1 LWFYLVLDIWF
12 LVLLFGSWNLVLG
25 IFKHQQM
32 TVRLFILLLLLSFFT
47 FPAGAQTIELLTSG
61 QAVSIRGLCPVND
74 DVIWVSGSHGTVGRS
89 LDGGKTWQWN
99 IVKGFEKTDF
109 RDIEAFNAQTAIIM
123 GIAEPARILKT
134 TDGGASWKVVF
145 TDSTKG
151 MFLDAM
157 DFFDNKHGVVVGDP
171 IDSKFFI
178 AKTTNGGN
186 TWHKT
191 PAIMQSNSAPG
202 EACFASSGTNIHYF
216 RNKDFLFVS
225 GGTLSRLHDDAG
237 GRLIPIIQGKESMGA
252 NSIAVRSDGP
262 RVSNTFIIT
271 GGDFT
276 NDKDTTQNCVLTHDG
291 GHTWMH
297 PATPPHGY
305 RSCVIYITNKKLL
318 CCGTSGVD
326 LSTDSGN
333 TWRLI
338 SPNGFHVCRKAKSGK
353 TVFLAGSNGRIAKLI
368 L

>member
-1 LWFYLVLDIWF
+1 
-12 LVLLFGSWNLVLG
+12 
-25 IFKHQQM
+25 M
-32 TVRLFILLLLLSFFT
+32 TIRFILLSLFIGCCFLSS
-47 FPAGAQTIELLTSG
+47 AQTIETLTSG

-74 DVIWVSGSHGTVGRS
+74 EVIWVSGSRGTVGKS
-89 LDGGKTWQWN
+89 LDGGKTWKW
-99 IVKGFEKTDF
+99 ITVKGFEKTDF

-123 GIAEPARILKT
+123 GIAEPAYILKT
-134 TDGGASWKVVF
+134 TDGGENWKVVF

-157 DFFDNKHGVVVGDP
+157 DFYDNKHGVVVGDP
-171 IDSKFFI
+171 IDNKFYI
-178 AKTTNGGN
+178 AKTNDGGN
-186 TWHKT
+186 TWRKT
-191 PAIMQSNSAPG
+191 PAVMQSNATSG
-202 EACFASSGTNIHYF
+202 EGCFASSGSNIHYF

-225 GGTLSRLHDDAG
+225 GGTVSRLHDDAG
-237 GRLIPIIQGKESMGA
+237 GRPLPIIQGKESTGA

-338 SPNGFHVCRKAKSGK
+338 SPDGFHVCRKAKSGK
-353 TVFLAGSNGRIAKLI
+353 VVYLAGSNGRVAKLI

>member
-1 LWFYLVLDIWF
+1 
-12 LVLLFGSWNLVLG
+12 
-25 IFKHQQM
+25 M
-32 TVRLFILLLLLSFFT
+32 TFRLAFLLSLFT
-47 FPAGAQTIELLTSG
+47 GFSLFSTAQTIELLTSG

-74 DVIWVSGSHGTVGRS
+74 EVVWVSGSNGTVGRS
-89 LDGGKTWQWN
+89 LDGGKTFKWI

-109 RDIEAFNAQTAIIM
+109 RDIEAFNANTAIIM

-134 TDGGASWKVVF
+134 TDGGESWKVVF

-157 DFFDNKHGVVVGDP
+157 DFYDNKHGVVVGDP

-186 TWHKT
+186 TWRKT

-202 EACFASSGTNIHYF
+202 EACFASSGSNIHYF

-237 GRLIPIIQGKESMGA
+237 GRLIPIIQGKESTGA

-271 GGDFT
+271 GGNFS

-291 GHTWMH
+291 GHTWIR
-297 PATPPHGY
+297 PTTPPHGY
-305 RSCVIYITNKKLL
+305 RSCVIYITSKKLL

-326 LSTDSGN
+326 LSTDSGI

-338 SPNGFHVCRKAKSGK
+338 SEKGFHVCRKAKYGK

-368 L
+368 M

>member
-1 LWFYLVLDIWF
+1 MITRLTLILIF
-12 LVLLFGSWNLVLG
+12 LIGSKV
-25 IFKHQQM
+25 
-32 TVRLFILLLLLSFFT
+32 
-47 FPAGAQTIELLTSG
+47 PASAQTIEMLTSG
-61 QAVSIRGLCPVND
+61 QSVSIRGLSPVND
-74 DVIWVSGSHGTVGRS
+74 NVVWVSGSHGTVGRS
-89 LDGGKTWQWN
+89 LDGGKTWQWI

-109 RDIEAFNAQTAIIM
+109 RDIEAFNANTAIIM

-145 TDSTKG
+145 SDSTKG

-157 DFFDNKHGVVVGDP
+157 DFYDNKHGVVVGDP
-171 IDSKFFI
+171 IDNKFFI

-186 TWHKT
+186 TWRKI
-191 PAIMQSNSAPG
+191 PAVMQSNALAG

-225 GGTLSRLHDDAG
+225 GGKASRLHDDAG
-237 GRLIPIIQGKESMGA
+237 GRLIPIIQGKESTGA

-262 RVSNTFIIT
+262 RVANTFIIT

-276 NDKDTTQNCVLTHDG
+276 NDKDTTLNCVLTNDG
-291 GHTWMH
+291 GHTWIH
-297 PATPPHGY
+297 PTTPPHGY
-305 RSCVIYITNKKLL
+305 RSCITYISNKKLL

-326 LSTDSGN
+326 LSTDSGM

-338 SPNGFHVCRKAKSGK
+338 STNGFHVCRKAKHGK
-353 TVFLAGSNGRIAKLI
+353 TVFLAGSNGRIAKLVM
-368 L
+368 

>member
-1 LWFYLVLDIWF
+1 MSIRFST
-12 LVLLFGSWNLVLG
+12 LLF
-25 IFKHQQM
+25 
-32 TVRLFILLLLLSFFT
+32 LLSSLPFFSS
-47 FPAGAQTIELLTSG
+47 AQTIEPLTSG

-74 DVIWVSGSHGTVGRS
+74 EVIWVSGSHGTVGKS
-89 LDGGKTWQWN
+89 LDGGKTWQWT

-123 GIAEPARILKT
+123 GIAEPAMILKT
-134 TDGGASWKVVF
+134 VDGGASWKVVF
-145 TDSTKG
+145 SDSTKG

-157 DFFDNKHGVVVGDP
+157 DFYDSKHGVVVGDP
-171 IDSKFFI
+171 IESKFFI

-186 TWHKT
+186 TWQKT

-202 EACFASSGTNIHYF
+202 EGCFASSGTNIFYF

-252 NSIAVRSDGP
+252 NSIAVRTDGP
-262 RVSNTFIIT
+262 RVSNTFIIA
-271 GGDFT
+271 GGDFSH
-276 NDKDTTQNCVLTHDG
+276 DKDTTQNCVLTHDG
-291 GHTWMH
+291 GHTWIR
-297 PATPPHGY
+297 PTTPPHGY
-305 RSCVIYITNKKLL
+305 RSCIIYITNKKLL

-326 LSTDSGN
+326 LSTDSGL

-338 SPNGFHVCRKAKSGK
+338 SENGFHVCRKAKNGK
-353 TVFLAGSNGRIAKLI
+353 AVYLAGSNGRIAKLN

>member
-1 LWFYLVLDIWF
+1 
-12 LVLLFGSWNLVLG
+12 
-25 IFKHQQM
+25 M
-32 TVRLFILLLLLSFFT
+32 TIRLFTILSLLIGSTL
-47 FPAGAQTIELLTSG
+47 PAFAQTIELLTSG
-61 QAVSIRGLCPVND
+61 RSVSIRGLCPVTD
-74 DVIWVSGSHGTVGRS
+74 EVVWVSGSHGTVGRS
-89 LDGGKTWQWN
+89 LDGGKTWQW
-99 IVKGFEKTDF
+99 ITVKEFEKTDF

-123 GIAEPARILKT
+123 GIGEPARILKT
-134 TDGGASWKVVF
+134 TDGGANWKVVF

-157 DFFDNKHGVVVGDP
+157 DFYDNKHGVVVGDP

-191 PAIMQSNSAPG
+191 PAIMQSNAVSG
-202 EACFASSGTNIHYF
+202 EACFASSGSNIHYF

-225 GGTLSRLHDDAG
+225 GGRVSRLHDDAG
-237 GRLIPIIQGKESMGA
+237 GRTIPVIQGKESTGA

-262 RVSNTFIIT
+262 RVANTFIIT

-276 NDKDTTQNCVLTHDG
+276 NDKDTTLNCVLTNDG
-291 GHTWMH
+291 GHTWIH
-297 PATPPHGY
+297 PTTRPHGY
-305 RSCVIYITNKKLL
+305 RSCVTYISNKKLL

-326 LSTDSGN
+326 LSTDSGM

-338 SPNGFHVCRKAKSGK
+338 SSNGFHVCRKAKKGK
-353 TVFLAGSNGRIAKLI
+353 MVFLAGSNGRIAKLV

>member
-1 LWFYLVLDIWF
+1 
-12 LVLLFGSWNLVLG
+12 
-25 IFKHQQM
+25 M
-32 TVRLFILLLLLSFFT
+32 TARLSLLLSLLIGLHFCV
-47 FPAGAQTIELLTSG
+47 AAQTIELLTSG
-61 QAVSIRGLCPVND
+61 KATSIRGLSPVSD
-74 DVIWVSGSHGTVGRS
+74 DIVWVSGSQGTVGRS
-89 LDGGKTWQWN
+89 LDGGKTWKW
-99 IVKGFEKTDF
+99 ITVKGFEKTDF
-109 RDIEAFNAQTAIIM
+109 RDIEAFNATTAIIM

-134 TDGGASWKVVF
+134 TDGGDSWKVVF

-157 DFFDNKHGVVVGDP
+157 DFYDNKHGVVVGDP

-186 TWHKT
+186 TWKKT
-191 PAIMQSNSAPG
+191 PAIMQSNAVAG
-202 EACFASSGTNIHYF
+202 EACFASSGSNIHYF

-225 GGTLSRLHDDAG
+225 GGTVSRLHDDAG
-237 GRLIPIIQGKESMGA
+237 GRLIPIIQGKESTGA

-271 GGDFT
+271 GGDFS
-276 NDKDTTQNCVLTHDG
+276 NDKDTTRNCVLTNDG
-291 GHTWMH
+291 GQSWFH

-305 RSCVIYITNKKLL
+305 RSSVTYISNKKLV

-326 LSTDSGN
+326 LSTDGGLN
-333 TWRLI
+333 WRLI
-338 SPNGFHVCRKAKSGK
+338 SETGYHVCRKAKRGK
-353 TVFLAGSNGRIAKLI
+353 TVFFAGSNGRIAKLV

>member
-1 LWFYLVLDIWF
+1 
-12 LVLLFGSWNLVLG
+12 
-25 IFKHQQM
+25 M
-32 TVRLFILLLLLSFFT
+32 TDRLSLLLPLLTGLT
-47 FPAGAQTIELLTSG
+47 FCANAQTIEQLTSG
-61 QAVSIRGLCPVND
+61 KTTSIRGLCPVSD
-74 DVIWVSGSHGTVGRS
+74 DIVWVSGSQGQVGKS
-89 LDGGKTWQWN
+89 LDGGKTWKW
-99 IVKGFEKTDF
+99 ITVKGFEKTDF
-109 RDIEAFNAQTAIIM
+109 RDIEAFNANTAIIM

-134 TDGGASWKVVF
+134 TDGGDTWKVVF
-145 TDSTKG
+145 SDSTKG

-157 DFFDNKHGVVVGDP
+157 DFYDNKHGVVVGDP

-186 TWHKT
+186 TWTKT
-191 PAIMQSNSAPG
+191 PSIMQSNAVAG
-202 EACFASSGTNIHYF
+202 EACFASSGSNIHYF

-225 GGTLSRLHDDAG
+225 GGTVSRLHDDAG
-237 GRLIPIIQGKESMGA
+237 GRSIPIIQGKESTGA

-276 NDKDTTQNCVLTHDG
+276 NDKDTTRNCVLTNDG
-291 GHTWMH
+291 GQTWFH
-297 PATPPHGY
+297 PAIPPHGY
-305 RSCVIYITNKKLL
+305 RSSITYITNKKLV

-326 LSTDSGN
+326 LSTDSGL

-338 SPNGFHVCRKAKSGK
+338 SETGYHVCRKAKKGK
-353 TVFLAGSNGRIAKLI
+353 TVFLAGSNGRIAKLV

>member
-1 LWFYLVLDIWF
+1 
-12 LVLLFGSWNLVLG
+12 
-25 IFKHQQM
+25 M
-32 TVRLFILLLLLSFFT
+32 TARLSLLLSLLIGLNFC
-47 FPAGAQTIELLTSG
+47 AAAQTIELLTSG
-61 QAVSIRGLCPVND
+61 KATSIRGLSPVND
-74 DVIWVSGSHGTVGRS
+74 DIVWVSGSQGTVGRS
-89 LDGGKTWQWN
+89 LDGGKTWQWKT
-99 IVKGFEKTDF
+99 VKGFEKTDF
-109 RDIEAFNAQTAIIM
+109 RDIEAFNANTAIIM

-134 TDGGASWKVVF
+134 TDGGDTWKVVF

-157 DFFDNKHGVVVGDP
+157 DFYDNKHGVVVGDP

-186 TWHKT
+186 TWKKT
-191 PAIMQSNSAPG
+191 PPIMQSNAVAG
-202 EACFASSGTNIHYF
+202 EACFASSGSNIHYF

-225 GGTLSRLHDDAG
+225 GGTVSRLHDDAG
-237 GRLIPIIQGKESMGA
+237 GRSIPIIQGKESTGA
-252 NSIAVRSDGP
+252 NSIAVRSNGP

-276 NDKDTTQNCVLTHDG
+276 NDKDTTRNCVLTNDG
-291 GHTWMH
+291 GQTWFR

-305 RSCVIYITNKKLL
+305 RSCITYISNKKLL

-326 LSTDSGN
+326 LSTDGGLN
-333 TWRLI
+333 WRLI
-338 SPNGFHVCRKAKSGK
+338 SEKGYHVCRTAKKGK
-353 TVFLAGSNGRIAKLI
+353 TVFLAGSNGRVAKLV

>member
-1 LWFYLVLDIWF
+1 MSIRFFIVLF
-12 LVLLFGSWNLVLG
+12 LFGGL
-25 IFKHQQM
+25 
-32 TVRLFILLLLLSFFT
+32 T
-47 FPAGAQTIELLTSG
+47 FYSSAQTIEQLTSG
-61 QAVSIRGLCPVND
+61 KAVSIRGLCPVND
-74 DVIWVSGSHGTVGRS
+74 EVVWVSGSHGTVGRS
-89 LDGGKTWQWN
+89 LDGGKTWQWI

-123 GIAEPARILKT
+123 GIAEPAMILKT
-134 TDGGASWKVVF
+134 TDGGDNWKIVF

-157 DFFDNKHGVVVGDP
+157 DFYDNKHGIVVGDP
-171 IDSKFFI
+171 VDSKFFI
-178 AKTTNGGN
+178 AKTANGGN
-186 TWHKT
+186 SWQKI
-191 PAIMQSNSAPG
+191 PAVMQSNSAPG

-216 RNKDFLFVS
+216 RNNDFLFVS

-252 NSIAVRSDGP
+252 NSIASHSDGP

-271 GGDFT
+271 GGDFS

-291 GHTWMH
+291 GHTWIR
-297 PATPPHGY
+297 PTIPPHGY
-305 RSCVIYITNKKLL
+305 RSCITYITNKKLL

-326 LSTDSGN
+326 LSTDSGM
-333 TWRLI
+333 TWRLLTGD
-338 SPNGFHVCRKAKSGK
+338 GFHVCRKAKNGK
-353 TVFLAGSNGRIAKLI
+353 IVYLAGSNGRIARLM

>member
-1 LWFYLVLDIWF
+1 MIARLYL
-12 LVLLFGSWNLVLG
+12 LLF
-25 IFKHQQM
+25 
-32 TVRLFILLLLLSFFT
+32 LLLPCT
-47 FPAGAQTIELLTSG
+47 FPSFAQTIELLTSG
-61 QAVSIRGLCPVND
+61 QTVSIRGLCAVND
-74 DVIWVSGSHGTVGRS
+74 NIVWVSGSHGTVGRS
-89 LDGGKTWQWN
+89 LDGGKTWQWT
-99 IVKGFEKTDF
+99 IVKGFERTDF
-109 RDIEAFNAQTAIIM
+109 RDIEAFNANTAIIM
-123 GIAEPARILKT
+123 GIAEPAMILKT
-134 TDGGASWKVVF
+134 IDGGANWKVVF

-157 DFFDNKHGVVVGDP
+157 DFYDNKHGVVVGDP

-186 TWHKT
+186 TWRKT
-191 PAIMQSNSAPG
+191 PGIMQSNAVAG
-202 EACFASSGTNIHYF
+202 EACFASSGSNIHYF

-225 GGTLSRLHDDAG
+225 GGTLSRLHDDTG
-237 GRLIPIIQGKESMGA
+237 GRSIPVIQGKESTGA
-252 NSIAVRSDGP
+252 NSIAVREDGP

-276 NDKDTTQNCVLTHDG
+276 NDKDTTRNCVLTHDG

-305 RSCVIYITNKKLL
+305 RSCITYISNKKLL

-338 SPNGFHVCRKAKSGK
+338 STNSFHVCRIAKKGK
-353 TVFLAGSNGRIAKLI
+353 TVFLAGSNGRVAKLI
-368 L
+368 M

>member
-1 LWFYLVLDIWF
+1 MIARLSLMLF
-12 LVLLFGSWNLVLG
+12 LLTS
-25 IFKHQQM
+25 IC
-32 TVRLFILLLLLSFFT
+32 SY
-47 FPAGAQTIELLTSG
+47 AQTIELLTSG
-61 QAVSIRGLCPVND
+61 QTVSIRGLCPVND
-74 DVIWVSGSHGTVGRS
+74 NIVWVSGSHGTVGKS
-89 LDGGKTWQWN
+89 LDGGKTWQWM

-109 RDIEAFNAQTAIIM
+109 RDIEAFNAHTAIIM

-134 TDGGASWKVVF
+134 TDGGANWKVVF
-145 TDSTKG
+145 SDSTKG

-157 DFFDNKHGVVVGDP
+157 DFYDHKNGVVVGDP

-186 TWHKT
+186 TWRKT
-191 PAIMQSNSAPG
+191 PGIMQSNALAG
-202 EACFASSGTNIHYF
+202 EACFASSGSNIYYF

-225 GGTLSRLHDDAG
+225 GGTSSRLHDDAG
-237 GRLIPIIQGKESMGA
+237 GRFIPIIQGKESTGA

-271 GGDFT
+271 GGDYN
-276 NDKDTTQNCVLTHDG
+276 NDKDTTRNCILTNDG
-291 GHTWMH
+291 GHTWIR
-297 PATPPHGY
+297 PTTPPHGY
-305 RSCVIYITNKKLL
+305 RSCVIYINNKKLL

-326 LSTDSGN
+326 LSTDSGI

-338 SPNGFHVCRKAKSGK
+338 STNGFHVCRKAKNGK

-368 L
+368 M

>member
-1 LWFYLVLDIWF
+1 MI
-12 LVLLFGSWNLVLG
+12 
-25 IFKHQQM
+25 
-32 TVRLFILLLLLSFFT
+32 VRLSLLLLLLNSVPSF
-47 FPAGAQTIELLTSG
+47 AQTIEMLTSG

-74 DVIWVSGSHGTVGRS
+74 NVVWVSGSHGTIGKS
-89 LDGGKTWQWN
+89 LDGGKTWEWT

-109 RDIEAFNAQTAIIM
+109 RDIEAFNANTAIIM
-123 GIAEPARILKT
+123 GIAEPAQILKT

-157 DFFDNKHGVVVGDP
+157 DFYDNKHGVVVGDP

-186 TWHKT
+186 TWRKT
-191 PAIMQSNSAPG
+191 PGIMQSNSVAG
-202 EACFASSGTNIHYF
+202 EACFASSGSNIHYF
-216 RNKDFLFVS
+216 RNQDFLFVS
-225 GGTLSRLHDDAG
+225 GGKLSRLHDDGG
-237 GRLIPIIQGKESMGA
+237 GRLIPIIQGKESTGA
-252 NSIAVRSDGP
+252 NSIAVHSDGP

-271 GGDFT
+271 GGDFN
-276 NDKDTTQNCVLTHDG
+276 NDKDTTLNCVLTHDG
-291 GHTWMH
+291 GHTWIR
-297 PATPPHGY
+297 PTTPPHGY
-305 RSCVIYITNKKLL
+305 RSCVTYITNKKLL
-318 CCGTSGVD
+318 CCGTSGID
-326 LSTDSGN
+326 LSTDSGI

-338 SPNGFHVCRKAKSGK
+338 STDGFHVCRIAKRGK